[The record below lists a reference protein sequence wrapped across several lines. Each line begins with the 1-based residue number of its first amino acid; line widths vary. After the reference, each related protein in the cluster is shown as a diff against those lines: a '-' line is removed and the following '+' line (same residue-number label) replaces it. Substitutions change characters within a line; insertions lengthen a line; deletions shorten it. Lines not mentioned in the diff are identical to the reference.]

1 MSTEPT
7 PQTHTTTK
15 LTEPGIGA
23 TAETKFQSIAN
34 KVKHFAVIKRIDD
47 SEVSE
52 ALRDIYFDI
61 KTSKNQVQTARQLLK
76 NKGNN
81 EANYSD
87 LKDLV
92 YNQIICTLKVYNT

>member
-15 LTEPGIGA
+15 LAEPGIGA
-23 TAETKFQSIAN
+23 TAEKKFQSN
-34 KVKHFAVIKRIDD
+34 KVNYFAVIKRIHD

-61 KTSKNQVQTARQLLK
+61 KTSKNQVQTSRQLLK
-76 NKGNN
+76 KHR
-81 EANYSD
+81 E
-87 LKDLV
+87 
-92 YNQIICTLKVYNT
+92 